1 MSEQKPTGSG
11 VGKLLAGILIGG
23 AIGSILGLALS
34 PHDGK
39 KNRKIMQEKAEE
51 AAKLGQKIL
60 EESGKK

>member
-1 MSEQKPTGSG
+1 MSDEKSNSG
-11 VGKLLAGILIGG
+11 MGKLLAGLLIGG
-23 AIGSILGLALS
+23 AIGSVLGLALA

-60 EESGKK
+60 EENCKK